1 MMSYL
6 QVENLMKQYGKG
18 EAAFM
23 AVKGMSFQVRQGE
36 FVAVVG
42 ESGSGKSTLLS
53 MMGAL
58 NTPTKGRYVVDG
70 IDVYSLSLDR
80 RAKFRMEFLGFI
92 FQSFHLIPY
101 LNVLENVMLPL
112 AISKVKTRE
121 KRDMARV
128 ALRHVGLSDKE
139 KRLPNEI
146 SGGEQER
153 VAIARAVVNNPTILL
168 ADEPTGN
175 LDTKTSREVMDLFH
189 KLNEDGITTVMV
201 THNVDCAREAHR
213 TLCVADGLIEEQ
225 NCSPKI
231 VEYPFRLK
239 RGGDIAYYHRDKEVA
254 P

>member
-1 MMSYL
+1 MGYM
-6 QVENLMKQYGKG
+6 QVENLMKEYGKG

-23 AVKGMSFQVRQGE
+23 AVKGMSFQIQQGD

-58 NTPTKGRYVVDG
+58 NTPTKGRYVVDD

-101 LNVLENVMLPL
+101 LNVMENVMLPL
-112 AISKVKTRE
+112 AIAKIKSRE
-121 KRDMARV
+121 KTDMAKE
-128 ALRHVGLSDKE
+128 ALKHVGLSGKE
-139 KRLPNEI
+139 NRLPSEI

-175 LDTKTSREVMDLFH
+175 LDTKTSREIMDLFH
-189 KLNEDGITTVMV
+189 TLNGEGITIVMV
-201 THNVDCAREAHR
+201 THNADCSKEAHR
-213 TLCVADGLIEEQ
+213 ILCVSDGLISEQ
-225 NCSPKI
+225 ERLQKV
-231 VEYPFRLK
+231 VEIPFGLNTDMAQYPL
-239 RGGDIAYYHRDKEVA
+239 GNAAVQ
-254 P
+254 

>member
-1 MMSYL
+1 MSYM
-6 QVENLMKQYGKG
+6 QVENLMKEYGKG

-23 AVKGMSFQVRQGE
+23 AVKDMSFQVQQGE

-58 NTPTKGRYVVDG
+58 NTPTNGRYMVDD
-70 IDVYSLSLDR
+70 IDVYSLSLDK

-101 LNVLENVMLPL
+101 LNVMENVMLPL
-112 AISKVKTRE
+112 TIAKMKSQE
-121 KRDMARV
+121 KMDMARE
-128 ALRHVGLSDKE
+128 ALKHVGLSDKE
-139 KRLPNEI
+139 NRLPSEI

-175 LDTKTSREVMDLFH
+175 LDTKTSREIMDLFH
-189 KLNEDGITTVMV
+189 TLNGEGITVVMV
-201 THNVDCAREAHR
+201 THNTECSKEAHR
-213 TLCVADGLIEEQ
+213 ILCVSDGLVSEQ
-225 NCSPKI
+225 ERLQNV
-231 VEYPFRLK
+231 VEYPFGQKSLPEQYPANKAAAR
-239 RGGDIAYYHRDKEVA
+239 
-254 P
+254 

>member
-1 MMSYL
+1 MGYIE
-6 QVENLMKQYGKG
+6 VENLMKEYGKG

-23 AVKGMSFQVRQGE
+23 AVKGMSFQIKQGD

-58 NTPTKGRYVVDG
+58 NTPKKGRYVVDD

-101 LNVLENVMLPL
+101 LTVMENVMLPL
-112 AISKVKTRE
+112 TIAKIKSQEKT
-121 KRDMARV
+121 DMARE
-128 ALRHVGLSDKE
+128 ALKHVGLSGKE
-139 KRLPNEI
+139 NRLPSEI

-175 LDTKTSREVMDLFH
+175 LDTKTSREIMDLFH
-189 KLNEDGITTVMV
+189 TLNGEGITILMV
-201 THNVDCAREAHR
+201 THNTECSREAHR
-213 TLCVADGLIEEQ
+213 ILCVSDGLISEQ
-225 NCSPKI
+225 ERLQKV
-231 VEYPFRLK
+231 VEYPFGLK
-239 RGGDIAYYHRDKEVA
+239 AGVEQYPMGNVA
-254 P
+254 VQ

>member
-1 MMSYL
+1 MSYIR
-6 QVENLMKQYGKG
+6 VEDLKKEYGKG

-23 AVKGMSFQVRQGE
+23 AVKGMRFQIRQGE
-36 FVAVVG
+36 FVAIVG

-58 NTPTKGRYVVDG
+58 NTPTKGRYMVDDM
-70 IDVYSLSLDR
+70 DVYALGRDQ

-101 LNVLENVMLPL
+101 LNIMENVMLPL
-112 AISKVKTRE
+112 AVKKIKRHE
-121 KRDMARV
+121 KLEMARA
-128 ALRHVGLSDKE
+128 ALKHVGLSDKE
-139 KRLPNEI
+139 KRLPGEI

-175 LDTKTSREVMDLFH
+175 LDTKNSREIMKLFH
-189 KLNEDGITTVMV
+189 KLNGEGITIVMV
-201 THNVDCAREAHR
+201 THNPDCAREAAR
-213 TLCVADGLIEEQ
+213 TLCVSDGFIEEQ
-225 NCSPKI
+225 DRPKKI
-231 VEYPFRLK
+231 VEYPFGVR
-239 RGGDIAYYHRDKEVA
+239 RVWDECPSEAVA